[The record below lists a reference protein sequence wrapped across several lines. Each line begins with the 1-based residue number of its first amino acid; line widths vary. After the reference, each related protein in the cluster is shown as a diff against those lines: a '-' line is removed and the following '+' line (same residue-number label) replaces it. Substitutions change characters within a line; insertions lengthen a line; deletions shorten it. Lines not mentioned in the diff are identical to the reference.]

1 MNLIWKFLTSL
12 RLTVACL
19 AFGIVLVWVGTVA
32 QADEGLYIAQ
42 ERYFKQWWVLGVTLW
57 GKNLPI
63 MLPGGYLI
71 GVVLLVNLITA
82 HIKRFQW
89 GWKKVGIHLTHA
101 GIVVML
107 LGQLVT
113 DMAQVES
120 HLRFGEGETKNF
132 TEDHKKHEL
141 IFARDVDGGKEEV
154 VAIPEELMNR
164 KGATLALPLPAKP
177 NAFEVRVKDY
187 GINSQIRQRA
197 PMMDKGE
204 PPATQGSGAKATVL
218 PQPEAKSM
226 DARNLPYAVIEVVP
240 RGAAETNPPQTWL
253 VSPWL
258 ADQEMEIDGQ
268 KYRVGFRST
277 RYYFGQDLGKEPF
290 QMSLLKTTHEIYP
303 GTATASDPQGI
314 PKNFQSRV
322 RLENAAS
329 SEKREADI
337 FMNNPLRYQGL
348 TFYQYQMGRDEMDTA
363 RGTSTLQ
370 VVRNPSWLAPYI
382 GCIIVGIGMTWQ
394 FMYHLVGFVRKRTA
408 QPLPA

>member
-12 RLTVACL
+12 RLTVVCL

-42 ERYFKQWWVLGVTLW
+42 ERYFKQWLVVGVTLW

-63 MLPGGYLI
+63 ALPGGYLI
-71 GVVLLVNLITA
+71 GVVLLVNLVAA

-107 LGQLVT
+107 VGQLVT
-113 DMAQVES
+113 DKAQVES
-120 HLRFGEGETKNF
+120 HLRFVEGESKNY
-132 TEDHKKHEL
+132 TESHQEHEL
-141 IFARDVDGGKEEV
+141 VFARDVEGGKEEI
-154 VAIPEELMNR
+154 VAIPEKLIA
-164 KGATLALPLPAKP
+164 KKSAKVPLPLPAKP
-177 NAFEVRVKDY
+177 DAFELRIKDY
-187 GINSQIRQRA
+187 AVNCELRQRA
-197 PMMDKGE
+197 PMMDQGE
-204 PPATQGSGAKATVL
+204 PPATQGFGAKATVV
-218 PQPEAKSM
+218 PQPEAKAM
-226 DARNLPYAVIEVVP
+226 DARNLPYAVIEVAA
-240 RGAAETNPPQTWL
+240 RGAAESNPPETWL

-258 ADQEMEIDGQ
+258 NDQEIEIGGQ
-268 KYRVGFRST
+268 KYRVEFRSK
-277 RYYFGQDLGKEPF
+277 RYYFGQDLGDEPF
-290 QMSLLKTTHEIYP
+290 RMALIKTTHEKYP
-303 GTATASDPQGI
+303 GTATATNPQGI

-322 RLENAAS
+322 RLENASAPS
-329 SEKREADI
+329 READI
-337 FMNNPLRYQGL
+337 YMNNPLRYQGL
-348 TFYQYQMGRDEMDTA
+348 TFYQSGMDRDQMDPA
-363 RGTSTLQ
+363 RGLSVLQ